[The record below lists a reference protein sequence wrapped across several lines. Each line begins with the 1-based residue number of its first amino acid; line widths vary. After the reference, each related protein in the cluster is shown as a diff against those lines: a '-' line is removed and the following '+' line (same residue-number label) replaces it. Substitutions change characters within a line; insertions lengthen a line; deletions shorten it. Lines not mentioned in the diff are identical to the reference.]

1 MKKLVELLDKAKT
14 VGKKTVAVAA
24 ADDDVVLNAVEM
36 ARKEGII
43 DAILFGNIEKITKAA
58 REINVDLSHYQ
69 VVDSQSP
76 ADDAVKAVVTGRA
89 NFVMKGNIQTG
100 NLMKAVLKD
109 EYNLRW
115 QDDVTC
121 KRL

>member
-69 VVDSQSP
+69 VVDSQS
-76 ADDAVKAVVTGRA
+76 
-89 NFVMKGNIQTG
+89 Q
-100 NLMKAVLKD
+100 LMMLSKL
-109 EYNLRW
+109 L
-115 QDDVTC
+115 
-121 KRL
+121 